1 MIDLLTAVNRFN
13 SQIKLNE
20 LPLGTALAVFKVTL
34 GGRMNKVIQFPQ
46 KNFKKNTKQTVDVKK
61 HKNKLTLAA
70 SILSLVLALSVFNN
84 KMDDGF
90 SSPNRGMRGLASV
103 EDTSFEVNNDDL
115 IKLINSKNTR
125 KIASLGRKPNAR
137 DSFIFNNLLAG
148 KFAIDYDRNNNVISV
163 KRQKGDNENEKQ
175 FDIKLIKDN
184 LSVFGASSI
193 DEKGSGIK
201 KLELQDSVRLVNS
214 YKLFDKSGAE
224 LGEAV
229 VVTTNLNELIS
240 IEVQ

>member
-1 MIDLLTAVNRFN
+1 MTKI
-13 SQIKLNE
+13 
-20 LPLGTALAVFKVTL
+20 
-34 GGRMNKVIQFPQ
+34 IQFPQ
-46 KNFKKNTKQTVDVKK
+46 KNFNKNSKQTVDVKT
-61 HKNKLTLAA
+61 HKSKLTLAV
-70 SILSLVLALSVFNN
+70 SILSLTLALSIFNN
-84 KMDDGF
+84 KMDKGF
-90 SSPNRGMRGLASV
+90 DSPTQGMRGLASV
-103 EDTSFEVNNDDL
+103 EDTNFEVNNDEL
-115 IKLINSKNTR
+115 IKLINSKNSR

-148 KFAIDYDRNNNVISV
+148 KFAIDYDQNNNVKSV

-175 FDIKLIKDN
+175 FDIKLLKNN

-193 DEKGSGIK
+193 DEKGTGIK
-201 KLELQDSVRLVNS
+201 KLELEDSTRLVNS
-214 YKLFDKSGAE
+214 FKLFDKNGAE